1 MEMRYPLT
9 RQAAT
14 GKFTMGGEEL
24 LLHAAD
30 GFFLISQ

>member
-1 MEMRYPLT
+1 M

-14 GKFTMGGEEL
+14 GKITMGGEEL

-30 GFFLISQ
+30 GFLLISQ